1 MEGYA
6 SAYDVCNDRD
16 VYTGSGV
23 GDDFRGFVHT
33 AVHDDIN
40 LFWVHDGRVCGMA
53 RIREMMALL
62 GSLLGFGSSFLP
74 EVLSY
79 FKANQVQKHRME
91 MMQLETQLAQK
102 RSEMKLV
109 ELDKQADIAETKGL
123 YEHDRSIDAGGFINA
138 LRGSVRPVITYAFF
152 GLFVAT
158 KVVIMVKVGQ
168 SGGDWTEA
176 VELMWDP
183 ETAGLMSA
191 VLAFW
196 FGNRAISKY
205 AAK

>member
-1 MEGYA
+1 M
-6 SAYDVCNDRD
+6 
-16 VYTGSGV
+16 
-23 GDDFRGFVHT
+23 
-33 AVHDDIN
+33 I
-40 LFWVHDGRVCGMA
+40 
-53 RIREMMALL
+53 ALL

-74 EVLSY
+74 EILNF
-79 FKANQVQKHRME
+79 FKANQQQKHRMA
-91 MMQLETQLAQK
+91 MMRLETELAQQ
-102 RSEMKLV
+102 RAEMKLI
-109 ELDKQADIAETKGL
+109 ELDKKADIEETKGL

-158 KVVIMVKVGQ
+158 KVVIMIKVGQ
-168 SGGDWTEA
+168 AGGEWTEA
-176 VELMWDP
+176 VSLMWDQ

-205 AAK
+205 TGTN

>member
-1 MEGYA
+1 
-6 SAYDVCNDRD
+6 
-16 VYTGSGV
+16 
-23 GDDFRGFVHT
+23 
-33 AVHDDIN
+33 
-40 LFWVHDGRVCGMA
+40 
-53 RIREMMALL
+53 MMALL

-183 ETAGLMSA
+183 IVDPHRSLAVHRRTDRQHPTSMFTARRRRRQRIKVRCTGSSAWKCLHINPRPRRHRGALDGLSNIFVRRVEA
-191 VLAFW
+191 
-196 FGNRAISKY
+196 RPD
-205 AAK
+205 